1 MANSTHTRLAQVAR
15 RLIAKNGRTMLLR
28 TFTQSGDPWSPTQ
41 TPVDTDI
48 VGLQTGWTRSD
59 RDQFLIET
67 GDIKIMIDSS
77 VEPSTAGRIVD
88 NGIDY
93 SIIDFATVAPG
104 EQTIFYKVQARR

>member
-1 MANSTHTRLAQVAR
+1 MATEM
-15 RLIAKNGRTMLLR
+15 IGENGRPMLLR
-28 TFTQSGDPWSPTQ
+28 TFAQSGDPWSPTQ
-41 TPVDTDI
+41 APVDTDV

-88 NGIDY
+88 NGVDY

-104 EQTIFYKVQARR
+104 EQAILYKVQARR

>member
-1 MANSTHTRLAQVAR
+1 MSDHAWAQELATAA
-15 RLIAKNGRTMLLR
+15 ISEHGRSMLLR
-28 TFTQSGDPWSPTQ
+28 TFTQSGDPWSPSL
-41 TPVDTDI
+41 TPVDTPV

-67 GDIKIMIDSS
+67 GDIKILIDSN

-88 NGIDY
+88 NNVDY

>member
-1 MANSTHTRLAQVAR
+1 MSDHSWAQELATEA
-15 RLIAKNGRTMLLR
+15 ISEHGRPMLLR

-41 TPVDTDI
+41 TPVDADV

-88 NGIDY
+88 GGVDY

-104 EQTIFYKVQARR
+104 EQTILYKVQARR

>member
-1 MANSTHTRLAQVAR
+1 MSDHAWAAQMATEM
-15 RLIAKNGRTMLLR
+15 IGENGRPMLLR

-41 TPVDTDI
+41 TPVDTPI
-48 VGLQTGWTRSD
+48 IGLQTGWTRAD

-67 GDIKIMIDSS
+67 GDIGILIDSS

-88 NGIDY
+88 DGVDY

-104 EQTIFYKVQARR
+104 EQAIFYKVQARR

>member
-1 MANSTHTRLAQVAR
+1 MSDHVWAAELATEM
-15 RLIAKNGRTMLLR
+15 IGEHGRSMLLR
-28 TFTQSGDPWSPTQ
+28 TFTQSGDPWSPSL
-41 TPVDTDI
+41 TPVDTPI
-48 VGLQTGWTRSD
+48 IGLQTGWTRSD

-93 SIIDFATVAPG
+93 SIIDFVTVAPG
-104 EQTIFYKVQARR
+104 EQAILYKVQARR

>member
-1 MANSTHTRLAQVAR
+1 MSDHVWAQELATEA
-15 RLIAKNGRTMLLR
+15 ISEHGRSMLLR

-41 TPVDTDI
+41 APVDTDV

-93 SIIDFATVAPG
+93 SIIDFVTVAPG

>member
-1 MANSTHTRLAQVAR
+1 MSDHAWAAQLATEM
-15 RLIAKNGRTMLLR
+15 ISENGRPMLLR

-41 TPVDTDI
+41 TPADTDI
-48 VGLQTGWTRSD
+48 VGLQIGWTRSD

-67 GDIKIMIDSS
+67 GDIGILIDSS

-104 EQTIFYKVQARR
+104 EQAIFYKVQARR

>member
-1 MANSTHTRLAQVAR
+1 MATEM
-15 RLIAKNGRTMLLR
+15 IGENGRSMLLR
-28 TFTQSGDPWSPTQ
+28 TFTQSGDPWSPSL
-41 TPVDTDI
+41 TPVDTP
-48 VGLQTGWTRSD
+48 VMGLQTGWTRSD

-88 NGIDY
+88 GSVDY

>member
-1 MANSTHTRLAQVAR
+1 MATEM
-15 RLIAKNGRTMLLR
+15 IGENGRSMLLR
-28 TFTQSGDPWSPTQ
+28 TFTQSGDPWSPSL
-41 TPVDTDI
+41 TPVDTPI
-48 VGLQTGWTRSD
+48 IGLQTGWTRSD

-88 NGIDY
+88 GSVDY
-93 SIIDFATVAPG
+93 SIIDFVTVAPG

>member
-1 MANSTHTRLAQVAR
+1 MSDHTWAAQMATEM
-15 RLIAKNGRTMLLR
+15 IGENGRPMLLR
-28 TFTQSGDPWSPTQ
+28 SFMQSGDPWSPTQ
-41 TPVDTDI
+41 TPVDTPI
-48 VGLQTGWTRSD
+48 IGLQTGWTRSD

-67 GDIKIMIDSS
+67 GDIGILIDSS

-88 NGIDY
+88 NGNDY